1 MSNPTRSRRVALGL
15 AAAGSALV
23 LAACSGADEP
33 APTEA
38 AEAADP
44 IEETTEAA
52 ETDTADFNQGP
63 IPAAAPELDETELPP
78 EPATDAPLGDRI
90 AWEALEQVS
99 LFAKVT
105 DPDAT
110 SECPAI
116 AGEEGESAT
125 CTVTFLGEPFE
136 YTIDIE
142 SSGILINYQA
152 TLHDGPLIREVV
164 EDALRSSENTEY
176 VLCDMDADLVRG
188 ETDTDAPFTCQSLDE
203 ASGTVSEHTLS
214 ISMYGA
220 FSFFPA

>member
-1 MSNPTRSRRVALGL
+1 MSNPARTRRITLGL
-15 AAAGSALV
+15 VAAGSALA
-23 LAACSGADEP
+23 LAACSGAEEP
-33 APTEA
+33 PPAETTADPFEEAMEEEA
-38 AEAADP
+38 AEV
-44 IEETTEAA
+44 
-52 ETDTADFNQGP
+52 DTADFNQGP
-63 IPAAAPELDETELPP
+63 IPDAAPELDTSGLPP
-78 EPATDAPLGDRI
+78 EPGSDAPLGDRI
-90 AWEALEQVS
+90 AWEALEQVAT
-99 LFAKVT
+99 FAKVN

-110 SECPAI
+110 YECPEI
-116 AGEEGESAT
+116 AGEEGESVT

-136 YTIDIE
+136 YTITIE

-152 TLHDGPLIREVV
+152 ELHDGPLIREVV
-164 EDALRSSENTEY
+164 EDALRYSENTEH

>member
-1 MSNPTRSRRVALGL
+1 MTNPARTRRIALGL
-15 AAAGSALV
+15 AAAGSALA
-23 LAACSGADEP
+23 LAACSGAEEP
-33 APTEA
+33 PATDAPDPVEEVVEEET
-38 AEAADP
+38 AEAA
-44 IEETTEAA
+44 TE
-52 ETDTADFNQGP
+52 DFNQGP
-63 IPAAAPELDETELPP
+63 IPDAEPELDVSGLPP

-90 AWEALEQVS
+90 AWEALEQVAT
-99 LFAKVT
+99 FAKVN

-110 SECPAI
+110 YECPEI

-136 YTIDIE
+136 YTITIE

-152 TLHDGPLIREVV
+152 ELHDGPLIREVV
-164 EDALRSSENTEY
+164 EDSLRASENTEY

-203 ASGTVSEHTLS
+203 ESGTVSEHTLS

-220 FSFFPA
+220 FSFFPV